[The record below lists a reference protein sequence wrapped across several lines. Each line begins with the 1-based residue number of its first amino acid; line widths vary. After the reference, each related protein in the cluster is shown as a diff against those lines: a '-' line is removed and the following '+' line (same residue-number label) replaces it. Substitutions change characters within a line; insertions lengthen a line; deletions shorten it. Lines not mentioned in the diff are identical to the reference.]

1 MSNTKTIKSTANSAK
16 TTKTT
21 INSAKRVSKIT
32 KAELKEYDD
41 EKVIVIFKNNKD
53 VDENG
58 NLKTDKDYPH
68 MRGSVT
74 INGKKYWISI
84 WKKVSQDGEK
94 YLRGNVQCEQNDEN
108 PLQDIDDMLE
118 DL

>member
-1 MSNTKTIKSTANSAK
+1 MSTKK
-16 TTKTT
+16 TNVKAT
-21 INSAKRVSKIT
+21 AKRVSKIT

-53 VDENG
+53 VDESG
-58 NLKTDKDYPH
+58 KLKTDKDYPH

-74 INGKKYWISI
+74 INGKKYWISL
-84 WKKVSQDGEK
+84 WKKVSQDGET
-94 YLRGNVQCEQNDEN
+94 YLRGNVQCEQNDDN
-108 PLQDIDDMLE
+108 ALSDIDDMLA

>member
-1 MSNTKTIKSTANSAK
+1 MSNTKTIKSTVKA
-16 TTKTT
+16 TKAT

-41 EKVIVIFKNNKD
+41 EKVIVIFKNNTD

-58 NLKTDKDYPH
+58 KLKTDKDYPH

-84 WKKVSQDGEK
+84 WKKVSQDGET
-94 YLRGNVQCEQNDEN
+94 YLRGNVQCEQNEDN
-108 PLQDIDDMLE
+108 ALQDIDDMLA